1 MRFSLTSPSALE
13 AIFLFLSF
21 AGATKTNQ
29 HSPTR
34 PKALRSPNI
43 RPPINSRAC
52 PGVHSNL
59 SITIQNNQ
67 ERPLF
72 FYVTGR
78 DPDASNNFIVL
89 RRQDD
94 CYSWSTKPA
103 YTDSSTIP
111 YYFVNAT
118 DESSEFHSQIQVNGS
133 ISFFLPSYAT
143 SARLYVAQDKLRF
156 GTSVGSSSDG
166 FVEPSSTNKA
176 LPEYNVI
183 WQFIEF
189 TYGEGNFILNPSY
202 VDFAAMSLDLIVKSA
217 TAEATV
223 YKVPGLEA
231 DALDKICSE
240 LRDQTQ
246 RDNQS
251 WVEMCLTD
259 DDGHNLRAISPNQ
272 YLALHPDDAMATY
285 YNEYVDK
292 VWEKY
297 TDQNLTIN
305 TQDNGSG
312 GKVELGRNFTCKVK
326 PEDGLL
332 WCGGEDVPSESY
344 SFRKP
349 TTSEIMGCVQG
360 SQDQS
365 SQDRSPFT
373 VTGGNESMIVP
384 RLCAA
389 FTRSTLLLEEGHIQP
404 NSKITADEYYNE
416 TITNHYSRIIHE
428 RLMNHTGYAFAY
440 DDTNPVSDQDTTGN
454 AGGVIQDTNPQL
466 LSITVR

>member
-1 MRFSLTSPSALE
+1 MRFSFTSTSALE
-13 AIFLFLSF
+13 AISLCLSI

-29 HSPTR
+29 HSPAR
-34 PKALRSPNI
+34 PPRSPNI
-43 RPPINSRAC
+43 RPRINSGTC
-52 PGVHSNL
+52 LGGHSNL
-59 SITIQNNQ
+59 NITIQNNQ
-67 ERPLF
+67 DKPLF
-72 FYVTGR
+72 FYITGK
-78 DPDASNNFIVL
+78 DPDANNNFIIL

-103 YTDSSTIP
+103 YTNSSMMP

-118 DESSEFHSQIQVNGS
+118 DESSEFHNEIQVNGS
-133 ISFFLPSYAT
+133 LSFWLPGHTS

-156 GTSVGSSSDG
+156 GTNVGSSSDG

-176 LPEYNVI
+176 LPEYNTT

-202 VDFAAMSLDLIVKSA
+202 VDFAAMSLDLTVRPA
-217 TAEATV
+217 RAEANV
-223 YKVPGLEA
+223 YRVPGLEA
-231 DALDKICSE
+231 DALDKICGE

-251 WVEMCLTD
+251 WAEMCLTD
-259 DDGHNLRAISPNQ
+259 DDGHNVRAISPNQ
-272 YLALHPDDAMATY
+272 YLALHPNDTMATY
-285 YNEYVDK
+285 YNEYVDR

-312 GKVELGRNFTCKVK
+312 GKVELGRNFICKVK
-326 PEDGLL
+326 PEDDLL
-332 WCGGEDVPSESY
+332 WCGGEDVPSETY

-360 SQDQS
+360 SQDQN

-373 VTGGNESMIVP
+373 VTGRNQSMIVP

-454 AGGVIQDTNPQL
+454 AAGVIQDTDPQL
-466 LSITVR
+466 LLIVVR